1 MCHQNFGRKR
11 DEGSEGGRAMVM
23 DTVRSE
29 KPSLD
34 ALEQTLEAIRKT
46 TDGEELA
53 TLLFM
58 AMELY
63 SDGQCR
69 CEEKAVTYGEGA
81 AEAEACYWD
90 INRKREKMFEA
101 FENLVRELKGK

>member
-1 MCHQNFGRKR
+1 
-11 DEGSEGGRAMVM
+11 MVM

-29 KPSLD
+29 KPSLN
-34 ALEQTLEAIRKT
+34 ALDQTLEAIRKT
-46 TDGEELA
+46 TDGEELP

-58 AMELY
+58 VMELY
-63 SDGQCR
+63 ADGQCR
-69 CEEKAVTYGEGA
+69 CEEKAATYGEGT

-90 INRKREKMFEA
+90 VNRKREKMVDA

>member
-1 MCHQNFGRKR
+1 
-11 DEGSEGGRAMVM
+11 MVM
-23 DTVRSE
+23 ETPVRSE

-34 ALEQTLEAIRKT
+34 ALEQTLEAIKKT
-46 TDGEELA
+46 PDGEELP

-69 CEEKAVTYGEGA
+69 CEEKAATYGEGT

-90 INRKREKMFEA
+90 VNRKREKMIEA
-101 FENLVRELKGK
+101 FESLVRELKGK